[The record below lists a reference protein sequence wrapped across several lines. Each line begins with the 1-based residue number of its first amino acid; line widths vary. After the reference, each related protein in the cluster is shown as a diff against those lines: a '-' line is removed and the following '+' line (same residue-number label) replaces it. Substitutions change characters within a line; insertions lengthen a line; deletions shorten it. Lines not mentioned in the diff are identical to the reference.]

1 MVFGAFFT
9 MNSQLAWGTPGT
21 ADSPLWFAL
30 PRSFVLVPLFYLRYG
45 IFFRWHGY
53 GPYRC
58 NVVGVCAPL
67 PGPNE
72 LGFIAT
78 WPGVFV
84 DVFVLTFVMV
94 LAECKLAL
102 SWRLWRAQLS
112 RESNAGVLPGGAR
125 RRRSD

>member
-1 MVFGAFFT
+1 

-125 RRRSD
+125 RASD